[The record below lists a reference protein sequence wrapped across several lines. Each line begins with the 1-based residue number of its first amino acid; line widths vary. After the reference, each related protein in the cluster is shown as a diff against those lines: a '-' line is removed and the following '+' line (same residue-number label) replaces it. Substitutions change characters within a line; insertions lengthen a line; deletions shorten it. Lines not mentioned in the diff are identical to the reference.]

1 MTHFLRAV
9 CLALVLCAG
18 LAMLAPASARAQYYQ
33 PYSCPAPAVY
43 PAPVVASSYYAPAPV
58 SYAAPAPVYT
68 SYYAAPAPIYTS
80 SYYAPAY
87 SYSSYYPSAAYYS
100 SYYGG
105 GSYYRPGLF
114 WRRYNRA
121 TVTPY

>member
-68 SYYAAPAPIYTS
+68 S

-114 WRRYNRA
+114 WRRYYRP